1 MTCRG
6 ARLKFLKRAERALKK
21 DDDNNETNESRL
33 ELLFL
38 EKFVTYALRIIELDV
53 WNIRRQDFSN
63 MILRAIVNAYMSL
76 D

>member
-6 ARLKFLKRAERALKK
+6 ARLKFLERAERALKK

-33 ELLFL
+33 ELIFL

>member
-6 ARLKFLKRAERALKK
+6 ARLKFLERAERALKK
-21 DDDNNETNESRL
+21 DDDNDETNESRL